1 MILLNAVYFKGLWET
16 PFEKSLTMKK
26 PFYNLNDKSKEKKV
40 DRMKI
45 YKHFQYY
52 EDKEVQLVEI
62 PYKKDSMSAIVIL
75 PNEKKNINEFISEL
89 SDEKLQH
96 LIKKMSREEV
106 RLELPKFE
114 FEFSSQLNSVL
125 NKLGMNE
132 PFNNNIANF
141 KGMGVRLCIDEV
153 FQKTYLKVDEKGTEA
168 AAITII
174 KTKPGALPGRRR
186 IPKIYPMIVD
196 RPFLFLLKND
206 KLPINNEML
215 FMSKIEKL

>member
-1 MILLNAVYFKGLWET
+1 MILQNAVYFKGLWET

-45 YKHFQYY
+45 KKHFQYY

-141 KGMGVRLCIDEV
+141 KGMGVRLCIDEC
-153 FQKTYLKVDEKGTEA
+153 FKRH
-168 AAITII
+168 I
-174 KTKPGALPGRRR
+174 
-186 IPKIYPMIVD
+186 
-196 RPFLFLLKND
+196 
-206 KLPINNEML
+206 
-215 FMSKIEKL
+215 